1 MKLAYTLDELIQFA
15 TVLLIKLTIIGIT
28 YNTFVIK
35 EFVGVVDAL
44 PFVKWNRHPFNT
56 FREYSAT
63 MHAA

>member
-1 MKLAYTLDELIQFA
+1 MKLAYTLGELIQFA
-15 TVLLIKLTIIGIT
+15 TILLLIKHTIIGIT

-35 EFVGVVDAL
+35 EGVDAL

>member
-1 MKLAYTLDELIQFA
+1 MKLAYTLGELIQFA

-28 YNTFVIK
+28 YNTFVRK
-35 EFVGVVDAL
+35 EVVDAL